1 MKTRTKEEIEAIKKA
16 AKAMHAFAKTHLYK
30 NKTFIIQLIPDVIH
44 RFEVNLYIDDA
55 ELTFEVECGKH
66 IGTSPLGRKIIKE
79 YDFEEWYFEE
89 WCDANLSETKEFKE
103 LDKEFIKLLEDLSKV
118 TSIDKYAL
126 SVVLEE
132 AIGSAMPQTEFI
144 QSVLD
149 VRPQSTS
156 QIRLN
161 SNYIASICSDGS
173 VKVGCQNFAKKDMEA
188 FFKVWTE
195 TTSN

>member
-1 MKTRTKEEIEAIKKA
+1 MKTRPKAEIEAIKKA

-30 NKTFIIQLIPDVIH
+30 DKTFNIQLIPGVIH
-44 RFEVNLYIDDA
+44 RFEVNLYIDDD
-55 ELTFEVECGKH
+55 ELNYEVESEKH

-79 YDFEEWYFEE
+79 YAFEEWY
-89 WCDANLSETKEFKE
+89 DANLSETKEFKE

-149 VRPQSTS
+149 GPQSTS

-161 SNYIASICSDGS
+161 SNYIASIRSDGS